1 MIRIV
6 TSNFLRFLLLT
17 AIQVAVL
24 NHIQLSGYINPYLYI
39 LFILILPF
47 ETPKWLL
54 LILAFFQGLVIDL
67 FVQTPGMHAAACVF
81 MAFLRPVIAGT
92 ISSKK
97 EYEPGIQPSIQDL
110 GFNWFLTYTAILTFA
125 HHTVLFFIEVFHF
138 YEIGITLQ
146 RILYSSAIT
155 LILIILSQ
163 FIFYRK
169 PRSIISGKIG

>member
-1 MIRIV
+1 M
-6 TSNFLRFLLLT
+6 LT

-24 NHIQLSGYINPYLYI
+24 NHIHLSGYVNPYLYI

-54 LILAFFQGLVIDL
+54 LIVAFFQGLVIDL

-81 MAFLRPVIAGT
+81 MAFLRPLIAAT

-110 GFNWFLTYTAILTFA
+110 GFNWFLTYSAILTVA
-125 HHTVLFFIEVFHF
+125 HHTILFMMEVFHF
-138 YEIGITLQ
+138 YEFAITIQ
-146 RILYSSAIT
+146 RILYSSVIT

-163 FIFYRK
+163 YIFYRK
-169 PRSIISGKIG
+169 PRNIISGKI